1 MTKQFLGIQ
10 ISAERAAWIR
20 SIFITAI
27 VSSFVAL
34 FRIGVVEA
42 CLLLILHNMVLP
54 FIGIYFYLDGQKIV
68 NKSVWY
74 KHGAMLGALIGAVS
88 ALLTNMISVIDFYF
102 LGGRAVSLQEAG
114 LVVTPLTLQSI
125 LFDTIITGIIVLIVS
140 IGISA
145 LAGLVGAAMSF
156 RKIKQTR
163 G

>member
-1 MTKQFLGIQ
+1 
-10 ISAERAAWIR
+10 
-20 SIFITAI
+20 
-27 VSSFVAL
+27 VAL
-34 FRIGVVEA
+34 FRIGVVET

-68 NKSVWY
+68 SKSVWY
-74 KHGAMLGALIGAVS
+74 KHGAMFGALIGAVS

-114 LVVTPLTLQSI
+114 LVMTPLTLQSI
-125 LFDTIITGIIVLIVS
+125 LFDTIITGIIVLIIS